1 MKPKLINYLHVV
13 WTYNHVR
20 FFFAPELK
28 MNVMQVICANKA
40 LLA

>member
-20 FFFAPELK
+20 FFAPELK
-28 MNVMQVICANKA
+28 MNVMQVICANKT
-40 LLA
+40 LLV